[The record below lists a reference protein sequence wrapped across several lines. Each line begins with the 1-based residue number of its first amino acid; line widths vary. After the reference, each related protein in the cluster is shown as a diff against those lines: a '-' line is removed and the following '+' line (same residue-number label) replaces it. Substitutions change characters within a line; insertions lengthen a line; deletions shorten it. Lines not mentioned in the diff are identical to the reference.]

1 MMSPWHFCLVDFSN
15 FSILASAK
23 LEVLLPVWFSS
34 MYSFFFGRKRLCGN
48 SIMLTRLVTHGTM
61 TMADSGWSKGRMRR
75 TMLKYDGLF
84 LLRGGGGAGV
94 KTSIFLLKRGVRGDG
109 SGRVWPLRFYVFQQ
123 KRRTPCAPP
132 PPRTRYWTTYQV
144 KVTFNLNTSISFR
157 NRNIQQQL
165 LDLKS
170 QMEVMSFLFTLPV
183 LCCKVTV

>member
-15 FSILASAK
+15 FSILATAK

-84 LLRGGGGAGV
+84 LLREGGGAGV
-94 KTSIFLLKRGVRGDG
+94 KTSVFLLKRGVRGDG

-132 PPRTRYWTTYQV
+132 LPGPATEQPTKWRWLLILTLQFLLETETFSSSFWTSSPRWR
-144 KVTFNLNTSISFR
+144 
-157 NRNIQQQL
+157 
-165 LDLKS
+165 
-170 QMEVMSFLFTLPV
+170 
-183 LCCKVTV
+183 